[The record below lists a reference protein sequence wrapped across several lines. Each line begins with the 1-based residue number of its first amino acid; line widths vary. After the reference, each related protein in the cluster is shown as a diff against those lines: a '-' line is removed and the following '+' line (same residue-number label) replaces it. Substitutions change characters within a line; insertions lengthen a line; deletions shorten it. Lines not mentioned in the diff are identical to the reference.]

1 MGVDARLAIT
11 IMTAATT
18 SCWDW
23 LTELLSITTKVGDG
37 FGTLRHRQASA
48 SRACPWDSPS
58 WISTTMGIS
67 TSTYRASQTSP
78 LRPAP
83 NSTCLLAARLRETP
97 SGATMETELLQI
109 GQLRPDWPAMHPGS
123 RRSRRT

>member
-1 MGVDARLAIT
+1 MDARLAIT

-18 SCWDW
+18 SFWAY
-23 LTELLSITTKVGDG
+23 LTELLSTTTKAGDG
-37 FGTLRHRQASA
+37 SGMLPHRQAFA
-48 SRACPWDSPS
+48 SKACPLDLSL
-58 WISTTMGIS
+58 WISTTMAIS

-83 NSTCLLAARLRETP
+83 NSICLLAARLRETP

-109 GQLRPDWPAMHPGS
+109 GQLRPDWPAMHPGL
-123 RRSRRT
+123 R